1 MRPDVRRIALA
12 LAAVTVLALGCGD
25 SERRLRIGVIVDCV
39 GINRSLGDAEL
50 SAAALPLV
58 ERGARVRGPLSE
70 GGLTRPLIAGRR
82 VELVRGC
89 TEALEFSALAAE
101 MRRLV
106 EHEHVDV
113 VLGAGTG
120 PDEIA
125 MRDVARLYP
134 RVAFVPVV
142 HGPREVTLRKTA
154 PNLYRFSA
162 DQEQGTA
169 GLASYAYRQ
178 LGWRRAA
185 IVLANWDPGWSGRDT
200 FVAEFCALG
209 GTVTHQVAVDF
220 FDPAGRDVARLPR
233 HIDGVA
239 VFVPKFFGPAG
250 FLRRL
255 AATSRDPAR
264 RIVVGPG
271 VADDGDL
278 LPATGGA
285 LAGAIASSATDP
297 QRLRAYLR
305 AFARAFP
312 GIPPRVAGDTMIT
325 SYRDAME
332 AVVESVEQRPTNR
345 SARMTTLLSR
355 ARPQL
360 LGGPVRLDA
369 HGQAVVS
376 STLVRLRPPS
386 AGALEPVQ
394 TVRVVD
400 QSVGGLL
407 APTLSPNDRPATCRR
422 GSAPPPWAR

>member
-1 MRPDVRRIALA
+1 MGRDARRIAVAVAA
-12 LAAVTVLALGCGD
+12 LTAMALGCGD

-39 GINRSLGDAEL
+39 GFNRSLGDAEL
-50 SAAALPLV
+50 SAAALPLI
-58 ERGARVRGPLSE
+58 ERGARVRGPLSD

-82 VELVRGC
+82 VEIVRGC
-89 TEALEFSALAAE
+89 TEALEFSALAGE

-106 EHEHVDV
+106 EHAHVDV

-125 MRDVARLYP
+125 MRDVARSYP

-154 PNLYRFSA
+154 PNVYRFSA

-169 GLASYAYRQ
+169 GLATYAYRQ

-185 IVLANWDPGWSGRDT
+185 VVLANWDAGWSGRDT

-209 GTVTHQVAVDF
+209 GTVTHQLAIDF
-220 FDPAGRDVARLPR
+220 FDPAGRDVARVPR
-233 HIDGVA
+233 RVDGVA
-239 VFVPKFFGPAG
+239 VFAPKFFGPAG

-255 AATSRDPAR
+255 AATSGDPTR

-285 LAGAIASSATDP
+285 LAGTIASTGTDP
-297 QRLRAYLR
+297 ARLRAYLR

-312 GIPPRVAGDTMIT
+312 GIPQRVAGDTMIT

-332 AVVESVEQRPTNR
+332 AVMQSLEQPPADRT
-345 SARMTTLLSR
+345 ARMTTLLAR

-369 HGQAVVS
+369 NRQAVVS
-376 STLVRLRPPS
+376 TTLVRLRPPS

-394 TVRVVD
+394 TVRGVD
-400 QSVGGLL
+400 QSIGGLL
-407 APTLSPNDRPATCRR
+407 APTLSPNDRPASCRR
-422 GSAPPPWAR
+422 GSPPPPWAR

>member
-1 MRPDVRRIALA
+1 MGRDERCLAVA
-12 LAAVTVLALGCGD
+12 LAAVTVMALGCGD

-89 TEALEFSALAAE
+89 TEALEFSTLAAE
-101 MRRLV
+101 MRRLA

-142 HGPREVTLRKTA
+142 HGPREVTLRRPA
-154 PNLYRFSA
+154 PNVYRFSA

-169 GLASYAYRQ
+169 GLATYAYRQ

-185 IVLANWDPGWSGRDT
+185 VVHANWDPGWSGRDT

-209 GTVTHQVAVDF
+209 GTVTHQLAIDF
-220 FDPAGRDVARLPR
+220 FDPAGRDVARVPR
-233 HIDGVA
+233 DVDGVA
-239 VFVPKFFGPAG
+239 VFTTKFFGPAG

-255 AATSRDPAR
+255 ATRGGAPAR

-278 LPATGGA
+278 LLATGGA
-285 LAGAIASSATDP
+285 LAGTVATSGTDP
-297 QRLRAYLR
+297 SRMRGYLR
-305 AFARAFP
+305 AFARTFP
-312 GIPPRVAGDTMIT
+312 GIPQRVAGDAMIT

-332 AVVESVEQRPTNR
+332 AVIQSLEQVPADRT
-345 SARMTTLLSR
+345 ARMTRLLPR
-355 ARPQL
+355 AHPQL

-369 HGQAVVS
+369 HRQAVVS
-376 STLVRLRPPS
+376 TTLVRLRPPS

-394 TVRVVD
+394 TVRGVD

-407 APTLSPNDRPATCRR
+407 APSLSPNDRPASCRR